1 VYRAE
6 EFAMIVGS
14 CGTRVR
20 DRRPGDTIAA
30 ARKLAEVEAM
40 LDVTSSGTVDGG
52 RSRVQRE
59 PKYWGLK
66 RHLLDLLRSLPA
78 GSPIPTERS
87 LAAEFD
93 VSRTTVR
100 QALAE
105 LTVEGRLLRVQGK
118 GTFAAEPKVAQR
130 LQLSSYT
137 EDMRAQ
143 GRQPSSRLLEASD
156 EPAEGDLARMLG
168 VRAGTRM
175 LRLRRLRLADDEPMA
190 IETTHLALGRFR
202 GLRRYVA
209 DGGSLYQVLKERF
222 GVEMGHAEETIETAL
237 ASPEEAELL
246 GAEVGMPMLLLSR
259 HSFDTEGKPVEWVRS
274 VYRGDRYKF
283 VATLNRPGD

>member
-1 VYRAE
+1 MLEMSDADGPDTVVRA
-6 EFAMIVGS
+6 
-14 CGTRVR
+14 
-20 DRRPGDTIAA
+20 
-30 ARKLAEVEAM
+30 
-40 LDVTSSGTVDGG
+40 
-52 RSRVQRE
+52 QRE

-66 RHLLDLLRSLPA
+66 RHLLDLLGAMPP

-87 LAAEFD
+87 LATQFD

-143 GRQPSSRLLEASD
+143 GREPSSKLLEVA
-156 EPAEGDLARMLG
+156 EIPAEVELARLLG
-168 VRAGTRM
+168 VRPGAKV
-175 LRLRRLRLADDEPMA
+175 LRLHRLRLADGEPMA
-190 IETTHLALGRFR
+190 LESTHLPLGRFR
-202 GLRRYVA
+202 GLRRFVT
-209 DGGSLYQVLKERF
+209 DGGSLYQVLRDRF

-237 ASPEEAELL
+237 AAPHEADLL
-246 GAEVGMPMLLLSR
+246 GADIGMPMLLLSR
-259 HSFDTEGKPVEWVRS
+259 HSFDAEEKPVEWVRS
-274 VYRGDRYKF
+274 LYRGDRYKF
-283 VATLNRPGD
+283 VTTLNRP

>member
-1 VYRAE
+1 MLETTSAGDVDAASRA
-6 EFAMIVGS
+6 
-14 CGTRVR
+14 
-20 DRRPGDTIAA
+20 
-30 ARKLAEVEAM
+30 
-40 LDVTSSGTVDGG
+40 
-52 RSRVQRE
+52 RVQRE

-66 RHLLDLLRSLPA
+66 RHLLDLLSSMPP

-143 GRQPSSRLLEASD
+143 GRQPSSRLLEISED
-156 EPAEGDLARMLG
+156 PADIDLARLLAI
-168 VRAGTRM
+168 RAGAKVLRM
-175 LRLRRLRLADDEPMA
+175 HRLRLADNEPMA
-190 IETTHLALGRFR
+190 IETTHLPLSRFR
-202 GLRRYVA
+202 GLRRYVSS
-209 DGGSLYQVLKERF
+209 GGSLYQVLRERF

-246 GAEVGMPMLLLSR
+246 GADVGLPMLLLSR
-259 HSFDTEGKPVEWVRS
+259 HSFDSTGNPVEWVRS

-283 VATLNRPGD
+283 VAGLARP

>member
-1 VYRAE
+1 
-6 EFAMIVGS
+6 
-14 CGTRVR
+14 
-20 DRRPGDTIAA
+20 
-30 ARKLAEVEAM
+30 M
-40 LDVTSSGTVDGG
+40 LDTKPAAPQDAANGP
-52 RSRVQRE
+52 RVQRE

-66 RHLLDLLRSLPA
+66 RHLLDILGSLPP

-87 LAAEFD
+87 LASEFD

-137 EDMRAQ
+137 EDMLAQ
-143 GRQPSSRLLEASD
+143 GREPSSRLLELS
-156 EPAEGDLARMLG
+156 EIPADAELARLLG
-168 VRAGTRM
+168 IRAGAKV
-175 LRLRRLRLADDEPMA
+175 LRLHRLRLADGEPMA
-190 IETTHLALGRFR
+190 LETTHLPLGRFR

-209 DGGSLYQVLKERF
+209 GGGSLYQVLRDKF
-222 GVEMGHAEETIETAL
+222 DVEMGHAEETIETAL
-237 ASPEEAELL
+237 AGPQEADQL
-246 GAEVGMPMLLLSR
+246 GADVGMPMLLLSR
-259 HSFDTEGKPVEWVRS
+259 HSFGTDGRPVEWVRS

-283 VATLNRPGD
+283 VATLNRP

>member
-1 VYRAE
+1 MLEMSEAE
-6 EFAMIVGS
+6 G
-14 CGTRVR
+14 R
-20 DRRPGDTIAA
+20 D
-30 ARKLAEVEAM
+30 
-40 LDVTSSGTVDGG
+40 TVA
-52 RSRVQRE
+52 RVQRE

-66 RHLLDLLRSLPA
+66 RHLLDLLNSLPP

-87 LAAEFD
+87 LATEFD

-143 GRQPSSRLLEASD
+143 GREPSSKLLEVSEIA
-156 EPAEGDLARMLG
+156 AEADLARLLNI
-168 VRAGTRM
+168 RAGAKV
-175 LRLRRLRLADDEPMA
+175 LRLHRLRLADGEPMA
-190 IETTHLALGRFR
+190 IESTHLPLGRFR

-209 DGGSLYQVLKERF
+209 DGGSLYQVLRERF

-237 ASPEEAELL
+237 CGPQEADLL
-246 GAEVGMPMLLLSR
+246 GADVGMPMLLLSR
-259 HSFDTEGKPVEWVRS
+259 HSFDTDEQPVEWVRS
-274 VYRGDRYKF
+274 IYRGDRYKF
-283 VATLNRPGD
+283 VATLNRP

>member
-1 VYRAE
+1 MLEMSTA
-6 EFAMIVGS
+6 
-14 CGTRVR
+14 GT
-20 DRRPGDTIAA
+20 DASA
-30 ARKLAEVEAM
+30 
-40 LDVTSSGTVDGG
+40 

-66 RHLLDLLRSLPA
+66 RHLLDLLRSMPP

-137 EDMRAQ
+137 EDMKAQ
-143 GRQPSSRLLEASD
+143 GRQPSSRLLEVSE
-156 EPAEGDLARMLG
+156 EPADADLSRLLG
-168 VRAGTRM
+168 MRAGAKV
-175 LRLRRLRLADDEPMA
+175 LRLHRLRLADGEPMA
-190 IETTHLALGRFR
+190 IETTHLPLARFR
-202 GLRRYVA
+202 GLRRYVTS
-209 DGGSLYQVLKERF
+209 GGSLYQVLRERF

-237 ASPEEAELL
+237 ASPAEAELL
-246 GAEVGMPMLLLSR
+246 GADVGLPMLLLSR
-259 HSFDTEGKPVEWVRS
+259 HSFDTDGKPVEWVRS

-283 VATLNRPGD
+283 VAALNRP

>member
-1 VYRAE
+1 MLETSAAQE
-6 EFAMIVGS
+6 PDA
-14 CGTRVR
+14 GTR
-20 DRRPGDTIAA
+20 
-30 ARKLAEVEAM
+30 AM
-40 LDVTSSGTVDGG
+40 
-52 RSRVQRE
+52 RE

-66 RHLLDLLRSLPA
+66 RHLLDLLASLPP

-100 QALAE
+100 QALAD

-143 GRQPSSRLLEASD
+143 GREPSSQLIDISEI
-156 EPAEGDLARMLG
+156 PAEGELTTLLGIRSGAKVLRMQ
-168 VRAGTRM
+168 
-175 LRLRRLRLADDEPMA
+175 RLRLADGEPMA
-190 IETTHLALGRFR
+190 LETTHLPLGRFR
-202 GLRRYVA
+202 GLRKYLTP
-209 DGGSLYQVLKERF
+209 GGSLYQVLRDRF
-222 GVEMGHAEETIETAL
+222 DVEMGHAEETIETAL
-237 ASPEEAELL
+237 AGPHEAELL
-246 GAEVGMPMLLLSR
+246 GADVGMPMLLLSR
-259 HSFDTEGKPVEWVRS
+259 HSFDTAERPVEWVRS

-283 VATLNRPGD
+283 VAELNRPS

>member
-1 VYRAE
+1 MLEMSEAEGRDTVARA
-6 EFAMIVGS
+6 
-14 CGTRVR
+14 
-20 DRRPGDTIAA
+20 
-30 ARKLAEVEAM
+30 
-40 LDVTSSGTVDGG
+40 
-52 RSRVQRE
+52 QRE

-66 RHLLDLLRSLPA
+66 RHLLDLLNSLPP

-87 LAAEFD
+87 LATEFD

-143 GRQPSSRLLEASD
+143 GREPSSKLLEVSEIA
-156 EPAEGDLARMLG
+156 AEADLARLLNI
-168 VRAGTRM
+168 RAGAKV
-175 LRLRRLRLADDEPMA
+175 LRLYRLRLADGEPMA
-190 IETTHLALGRFR
+190 IETTHLPLGRFR

-209 DGGSLYQVLKERF
+209 EGGSLYQVLRERF

-237 ASPEEAELL
+237 AGPHEADLL
-246 GAEVGMPMLLLSR
+246 GADVGMPMLLLSR
-259 HSFDTEGKPVEWVRS
+259 HSFDTDEQPVEWVRS
-274 VYRGDRYKF
+274 IYRGDRYKF
-283 VATLNRPGD
+283 VATLNRP

>member
-1 VYRAE
+1 MLETSAAQE
-6 EFAMIVGS
+6 PDA
-14 CGTRVR
+14 GTR
-20 DRRPGDTIAA
+20 
-30 ARKLAEVEAM
+30 AM
-40 LDVTSSGTVDGG
+40 
-52 RSRVQRE
+52 RE

-66 RHLLDLLRSLPA
+66 RHLLDLLASLPP

-100 QALAE
+100 QALAD

-143 GRQPSSRLLEASD
+143 GREPSSQLIDIVEMS
-156 EPAEGDLARMLG
+156 AEGELTTLLGIRSGAKVLRMQ
-168 VRAGTRM
+168 
-175 LRLRRLRLADDEPMA
+175 RLRLADGEPMA
-190 IETTHLALGRFR
+190 IETTHLPLGRFR
-202 GLRRYVA
+202 GLRKYLTP
-209 DGGSLYQVLKERF
+209 GGSLYQVLRERF
-222 GVEMGHAEETIETAL
+222 DVEMGHAEETIETAL
-237 ASPEEAELL
+237 AGPHEAELL
-246 GAEVGMPMLLLSR
+246 GADVGMPMLLLSR
-259 HSFDTEGKPVEWVRS
+259 HSFDTAERPVEWVRS

-283 VATLNRPGD
+283 VAELNRPS

>member
-1 VYRAE
+1 
-6 EFAMIVGS
+6 
-14 CGTRVR
+14 
-20 DRRPGDTIAA
+20 
-30 ARKLAEVEAM
+30 M
-40 LDVTSSGTVDGG
+40 LDTSAAEQPDAG
-52 RSRVQRE
+52 SRAMRE

-66 RHLLDLLRSLPA
+66 RHLLDLLAALPP

-100 QALAE
+100 QALAD

-143 GRQPSSRLLEASD
+143 GREPSSKLIDISEI
-156 EPAEGDLARMLG
+156 PAEGELTTLLG
-168 VRAGTRM
+168 VRAGAKVLRM
-175 LRLRRLRLADDEPMA
+175 QRLRLADGEPMA
-190 IETTHLALGRFR
+190 IETTHLPLGRFR
-202 GLRRYVA
+202 GLRKYLQP
-209 DGGSLYQVLKERF
+209 GGSLYQVLRDRF
-222 GVEMGHAEETIETAL
+222 DVEMGHAEETIETAL
-237 ASPEEAELL
+237 AGPHEAELL
-246 GAEVGMPMLLLSR
+246 GADVGMPMLLLSR
-259 HSFDTEGKPVEWVRS
+259 HSFDTSERPVEWVRS

-283 VATLNRPGD
+283 VAELNRPT

>member
-1 VYRAE
+1 
-6 EFAMIVGS
+6 
-14 CGTRVR
+14 
-20 DRRPGDTIAA
+20 
-30 ARKLAEVEAM
+30 M
-40 LDVTSSGTVDGG
+40 LDTSTADGPDTA
-52 RSRVQRE
+52 RVQRE

-66 RHLLDLLRSLPA
+66 RHLLDLLGSLPP

-87 LAAEFD
+87 LATEFD

-143 GRQPSSRLLEASD
+143 GREPSSKLLEVS
-156 EPAEGDLARMLG
+156 EITAEADLARLLAI
-168 VRAGTRM
+168 RAGAKV
-175 LRLRRLRLADDEPMA
+175 LRLHRLRLADGEPMA
-190 IETTHLALGRFR
+190 VETTHLPLGRFR
-202 GLRRYVA
+202 GLRRHIS
-209 DGGSLYQVLKERF
+209 GGASLYQVLRERF
-222 GVEMGHAEETIETAL
+222 DVEMGQAEETIETAL
-237 ASPEEAELL
+237 AGPLEADLL
-246 GAEVGMPMLLLSR
+246 GADVGMPMLLLSR
-259 HSFDTEGKPVEWVRS
+259 HSFDTEQRPVEWVRS

-283 VATLNRPGD
+283 VATLNRP

>member
-1 VYRAE
+1 MLEVSTAE
-6 EFAMIVGS
+6 AS
-14 CGTRVR
+14 
-20 DRRPGDTIAA
+20 A
-30 ARKLAEVEAM
+30 
-40 LDVTSSGTVDGG
+40 
-52 RSRVQRE
+52 RSRAQRE

-66 RHLLDLLRSLPA
+66 RHLLDLLRSMPP

-137 EDMRAQ
+137 EDMKAQ
-143 GRQPSSRLLEASD
+143 GRQPSSRLLEMSE
-156 EPAEGDLARMLG
+156 EPADGELSRLLG
-168 VRAGTRM
+168 IRSSAKV
-175 LRLRRLRLADDEPMA
+175 LRLNRLRLADDEPMA
-190 IETTHLALGRFR
+190 IETTHLPLARFR
-202 GLRRYVA
+202 GLRRYVTS
-209 DGGSLYQVLKERF
+209 GGSLYQVLRERF

-237 ASPEEAELL
+237 ASPQEAELL
-246 GAEVGMPMLLLSR
+246 GADVGLPMLLLSR
-259 HSFDTEGKPVEWVRS
+259 HSFDTDGKPVEWVRS

-283 VATLNRPGD
+283 VATLNRP

>member
-1 VYRAE
+1 
-6 EFAMIVGS
+6 
-14 CGTRVR
+14 
-20 DRRPGDTIAA
+20 
-30 ARKLAEVEAM
+30 M
-40 LDVTSSGTVDGG
+40 LDTPTGEAHDTLA
-52 RSRVQRE
+52 RVQRE

-66 RHLLDLLRSLPA
+66 RHLLEVLSSLPP

-87 LAAEFD
+87 LAAQFD

-143 GRQPSSRLLEASD
+143 GREPSSKLLDVSEFPADPELARLLAIRQG
-156 EPAEGDLARMLG
+156 AK
-168 VRAGTRM
+168 V
-175 LRLRRLRLADDEPMA
+175 LRLQRLRLADGEPMA
-190 IETTHLALGRFR
+190 IETTHLPLSRFR
-202 GLRRYVA
+202 GLRKFVTS
-209 DGGSLYQVLKERF
+209 GFSLYQVLRERF
-222 GVEMGHAEETIETAL
+222 DVEMGHAEETIETAL
-237 ASPEEAELL
+237 AGPHEAEVL
-246 GAEVGMPMLLLSR
+246 GADVGMPMLLLSR
-259 HSFDTEGKPVEWVRS
+259 QTFDTEERPVEWVRS

-283 VATLNRPGD
+283 VATLNRP

>member
-1 VYRAE
+1 MLETSAAQE
-6 EFAMIVGS
+6 
-14 CGTRVR
+14 
-20 DRRPGDTIAA
+20 PDTA
-30 ARKLAEVEAM
+30 ARAL
-40 LDVTSSGTVDGG
+40 
-52 RSRVQRE
+52 RE

-66 RHLLDLLRSLPA
+66 RHLLELLSSLPP

-100 QALAE
+100 QALAD

-143 GRQPSSRLLEASD
+143 GREPSSRLLDMAEI
-156 EPAEGDLARMLG
+156 PAEGELPALLG
-168 VRAGTRM
+168 VRSGAKVLRM
-175 LRLRRLRLADDEPMA
+175 QRLRLADGEPMA
-190 IETTHLALGRFR
+190 IETTHLPLGRFR
-202 GLRRYVA
+202 GLRKHVSA
-209 DGGSLYQVLKERF
+209 GGSLYQVLKERYD
-222 GVEMGHAEETIETAL
+222 VEMGHAEETIETAL
-237 ASPEEAELL
+237 AGPHEAELL
-246 GAEVGMPMLLLSR
+246 GADVGMPMLLLSR
-259 HSFDTEGKPVEWVRS
+259 HVWDTTERPVEWVRS

-283 VATLNRPGD
+283 VAELNRPS